1 MPEVGVGVRV
11 KVEGTSGGG
20 LGEGLGEGLGL
31 ELGVGGERG
40 EMG

>member
-1 MPEVGVGVRV
+1 MRV